1 MHLSPLAYIY
11 LYTIN
16 IGRGEATHGNAEIS
30 KQRNM
35 EILFGLFIIVLI
47 VILVKVFRS
56 KPEQTEPEQ
65 LYTPPTNED
74 RPMNDYANYLRFNI
88 AGINYR
94 KRIKDY
100 VGNVA
105 GYVDAEPT
113 NKYDPNA
120 IAVYAKDGHHLGYIP
135 EAETYE
141 VRELGLPF
149 PINAYCEIE
158 EEYDYEESR
167 RFFIG
172 HVLIEI
178 PEKET
183 PAQTCAG
190 A

>member
-1 MHLSPLAYIY
+1 
-11 LYTIN
+11 
-16 IGRGEATHGNAEIS
+16 
-30 KQRNM
+30 M

-88 AGINYR
+88 VGINYR

-149 PINAYCEIE
+149 PIKAYCEIE
-158 EEYDYEESR
+158 EEYDYGESR